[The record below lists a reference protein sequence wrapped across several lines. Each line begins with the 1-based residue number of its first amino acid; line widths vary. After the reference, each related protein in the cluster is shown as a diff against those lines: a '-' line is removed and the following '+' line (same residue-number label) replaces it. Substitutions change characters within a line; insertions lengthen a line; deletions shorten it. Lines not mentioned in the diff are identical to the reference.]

1 MLIALGAVIGQ
12 FLTESGGADEIVDTI
27 LSKTPAKRLAWA
39 MAAAALLIGIPL
51 FFEVG
56 VVLLIPI
63 VLLVAKRAK
72 VPVILVGIPALAG
85 LSALHGLVPHTPV
98 RSLPS
103 KR

>member
-1 MLIALGAVIGQ
+1 MLIALGAVIGK

-39 MAAAALLIGIPL
+39 MAAAAFLIGIPL

-72 VPVILVGIPALAG
+72 VPVILALVTLPWVMCG
-85 LSALHGLVPHTPV
+85 RGGWGGV
-98 RSLPS
+98 R
-103 KR
+103 RG